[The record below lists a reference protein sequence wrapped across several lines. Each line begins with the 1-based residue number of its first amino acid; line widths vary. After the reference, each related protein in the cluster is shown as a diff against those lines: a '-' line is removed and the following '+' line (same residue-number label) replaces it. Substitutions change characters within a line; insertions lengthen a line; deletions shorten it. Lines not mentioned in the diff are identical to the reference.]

1 MEGLKKIVKGI
12 VIGIA
17 NAIPGVSGGT
27 MMVSMGI
34 YDEIISCVTGLF
46 KHMKKSILTLLP
58 YIIGMG
64 IGIVGLARIIE
75 FLFEDF
81 PLQTALL
88 FIGLILGGLPVLA
101 GKVKNKTIHLPH
113 IVVFVLFFALIIA
126 LQLLDGVAGKEAD
139 LSVISL
145 VSIIQLFAIGILA
158 SATMVIPGVS
168 GSMMLMVLGYYEPII
183 AAINQFIDALIAM
196 DFHTILVLCG
206 SLVPFGLG
214 IVIGIFAIAK
224 LIEILLQKYELMTY
238 SAILGLII
246 ASPVVVLMGITFPA
260 LNFVVILTSLIAL
273 FLGLFIAYNLG
284 E

>member
-88 FIGLILGGLPVLA
+88 FIGLILGGLPVLT